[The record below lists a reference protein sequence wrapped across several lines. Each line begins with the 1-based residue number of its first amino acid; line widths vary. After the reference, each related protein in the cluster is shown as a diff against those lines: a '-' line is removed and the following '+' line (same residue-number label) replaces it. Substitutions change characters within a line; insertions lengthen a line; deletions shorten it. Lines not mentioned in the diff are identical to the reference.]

1 MKLLIGAIL
10 LISTSAYAL
19 EMGARDVFLSLLT
32 PGQYYGDQC
41 SVTIE
46 DLGNKVV
53 ITAKNQRYSKVK
65 EIENNDSYSRRG
77 LRFLSSKFTL
87 INRDTRV
94 ENFIRTLPA
103 NNDTQYFA
111 VGDIW
116 HVYSREIRE
125 EVVECVVEL

>member
-1 MKLLIGAIL
+1 VKLLIGAIL
-10 LISTSAYAL
+10 LISSSAFAY
-19 EMGARDVFLSLLT
+19 EPSAREVLLSILS
-32 PGQYYGDQC
+32 PGQYFGKEC

-46 DLGNKVV
+46 DQWSKVV
-53 ITAKNQRYSKVK
+53 VTAKNHHSTKRTEVSSS
-65 EIENNDSYSRRG
+65 DSYQRRG
-77 LRFLSSKFTL
+77 VQFLSSKFTT

-103 NNDTQYFA
+103 TVDTQYIV

-116 HVYSREIRE
+116 HTTSRDHRE